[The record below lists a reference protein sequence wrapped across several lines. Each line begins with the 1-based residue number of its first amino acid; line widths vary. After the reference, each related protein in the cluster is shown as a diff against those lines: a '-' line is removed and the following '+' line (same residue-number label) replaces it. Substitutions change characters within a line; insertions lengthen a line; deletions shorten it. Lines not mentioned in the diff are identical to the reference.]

1 MKFEKLGKEYYV
13 FIDKCYVDNVDY
25 DDKKS
30 ISDFVKTF
38 IFRYRNKMNLNGF
51 YKVKVYSNKYV
62 GLFLEIFC
70 LEENEYPNT
79 LDLRILVYLNH
90 DVYYL
95 SDDYFIVNNF
105 NEIYYSE
112 NKFYCLVDKEVDVS
126 ILEFGNFIYDLN
138 LLNKKRIV

>member
-30 ISDFVKTF
+30 ISDFVKIF
-38 IFRYRNKMNLNGF
+38 IFRYRIKMNLNGF

-105 NEIYYSE
+105 SEIYYSE

>member
-13 FIDKCYVDNVDY
+13 FINKCYVDNVDY

-105 NEIYYSE
+105 SEIYYSE

>member
-95 SDDYFIVNNF
+95 SDDYFLVNNF
-105 NEIYYSE
+105 SEIYYSG

>member
-105 NEIYYSE
+105 SEIYYSE

>member
-95 SDDYFIVNNF
+95 SDDYFLVNNF
-105 NEIYYSE
+105 SEIYYSE

>member
-95 SDDYFIVNNF
+95 SDDYFLVNNF
-105 NEIYYSE
+105 SEIYYSE
-112 NKFYCLVDKEVDVS
+112 NKFYCLVDKDVDVS